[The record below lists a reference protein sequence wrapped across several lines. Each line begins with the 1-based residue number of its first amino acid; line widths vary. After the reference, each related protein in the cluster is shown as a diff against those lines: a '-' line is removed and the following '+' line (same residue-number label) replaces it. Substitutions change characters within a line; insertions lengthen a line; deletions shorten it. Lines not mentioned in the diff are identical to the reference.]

1 MKCPKCNTAMD
12 VISNLDIDAHNTTQG
27 RKEKVYKCKSCGY
40 HHHEQL
46 SS

>member
-12 VISNLDIDAHNTTQG
+12 IISNLDIDETQG
-27 RKEKVYKCKSCGY
+27 RIEKVYKCKSCGY

>member
-12 VISNLDIDAHNTTQG
+12 VISNLDIDETHG
-27 RKEKVYKCKSCGY
+27 RKEKVYKCRSCGY

-46 SS
+46 